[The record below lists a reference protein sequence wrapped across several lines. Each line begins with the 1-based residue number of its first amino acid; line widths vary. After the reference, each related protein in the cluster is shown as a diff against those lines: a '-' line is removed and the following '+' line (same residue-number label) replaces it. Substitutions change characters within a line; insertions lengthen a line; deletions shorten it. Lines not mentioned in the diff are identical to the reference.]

1 MDLDNYSLKD
11 LKHLKKQIDKAIDTF
26 EERALENARLELE
39 KHAKSLGYTLEQL
52 TQAKP
57 TKQTRQKTKK
67 VAAKYRDPNDGS
79 QTWTGRGRKPA
90 WVVDQLNSGR
100 TLEDL
105 LI

>member
-1 MDLDNYSLKD
+1 MDLDSYSLND

-39 KHAKSLGYTLEQL
+39 EHAKSLGYTLDQL

-57 TKQTRQKTKK
+57 KK
-67 VAAKYRDPNDGS
+67 VAAKYRDPNDSS

-100 TLEDL
+100 TLKDL